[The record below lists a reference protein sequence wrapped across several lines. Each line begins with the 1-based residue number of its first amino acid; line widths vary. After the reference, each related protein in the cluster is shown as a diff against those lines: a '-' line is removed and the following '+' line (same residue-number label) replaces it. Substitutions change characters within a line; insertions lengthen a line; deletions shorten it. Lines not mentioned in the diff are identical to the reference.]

1 MTSIC
6 DDVRVVLLRDLEG
19 FQREVSMYPDDA
31 SLWEVREG
39 VANSGGN
46 LALHVAGNIRY
57 FIGHAMGGSDYRR
70 DRAAEFERR
79 SGTRDEV
86 VAQLRA
92 AVAAVDD
99 VVPRLTVEQLDAP
112 FEAHAGVVVS
122 TRRFL
127 LHLCTHTAFHLGQI
141 GYLRRIVTGD
151 PRSSNTVSASRLG
164 ANPSE

>member
-1 MTSIC
+1 MASII
-6 DDVRVVLLRDLEG
+6 DDVLVVLLCDLEG
-19 FQREVSMYPDDA
+19 FQREVAMYPDDA
-31 SLWEVREG
+31 SLWVVREG

-57 FIGHAMGGSDYRR
+57 FIGHAIGGHDYQR
-70 DRAAEFERR
+70 DRADEFARR

-86 VAQLRA
+86 IAQLRG
-92 AVAAVDD
+92 AVAAVKD
-99 VVPRLTVEQLDAP
+99 VLPGLTGEQLDAP
-112 FEAHAGVVVS
+112 FEAHAGVRVS

-151 PRSSNTVSASRLG
+151 SRSSNTVSASRLG
-164 ANPSE
+164 SVG